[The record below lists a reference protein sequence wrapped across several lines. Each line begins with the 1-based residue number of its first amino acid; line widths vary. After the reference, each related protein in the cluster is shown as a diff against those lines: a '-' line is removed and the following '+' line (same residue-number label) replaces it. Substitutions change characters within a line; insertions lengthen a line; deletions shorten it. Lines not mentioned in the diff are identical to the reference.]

1 MRPPLPASGA
11 ATMSS
16 TSTMSLFPPATD
28 APHAANV
35 LAAARALAGHLARSR
50 PLDRRLVSEV
60 MTTLFGG
67 ADTEG
72 KWLWRDAYE
81 AIEAATVLQI
91 RRLASQVARLEDAPA
106 EIAALLAAVS
116 ALGLTHSRRSED
128 QVALDQ
134 FSTPLELAAIA
145 VLAAQVR
152 PGDRVLEPSAGTGLI
167 AAVAEACGGALWLNE
182 PADGRAALLDG
193 LFPAARRSR
202 LDGRHIHDLLDA
214 AGRFDV
220 AVCNPPFT
228 DLDRHLKAALGAL
241 ADGGRLAAVAPASAL
256 SDEGGLCR
264 LSDMGRIV
272 ARILFPPRAFA
283 RHGTSVETGLLVL
296 DRGEAGAE
304 VAPLVA
310 ADDLA
315 TAATLAAAVP
325 GRPGARP
332 RARLEAS
339 PASLLAP
346 GGRAGA
352 RASARLAFLADA
364 SAVDYETRAWT
375 GEGRD
380 VGLYQAHGLA
390 RIVLPE
396 ARPHPSPLVE
406 SGPMASVPLPA
417 PTYRPLLPRALR
429 DEGRI
434 SDAQTETV
442 IYAGEAH
449 SGLLPAWWTPGE
461 AAHRL
466 VLSREDAPGAV
477 QLRRGFF
484 LGDGTGCGKG
494 RQIAAVIADNMAQ
507 GRTRALWLSR
517 SDALLEDARRDWT
530 AIGGA
535 ASDLT
540 PLNSWKL
547 GDGVRLDRGVV
558 FTTYAT
564 LRQPARGA
572 KMSRLD
578 QIVAWLGEDF
588 DGVIA
593 FDEAHAMANAAGGGK
608 GARGARKASLQGMAG
623 LALQSR
629 LPNARILYVSATGA
643 TTAENLAYA
652 SRLGLWG
659 GPEAPFTTREDFLDA
674 MDKGGVAAME
684 LVARE
689 LKALGLYVARSL
701 SFEGVE
707 YAPLAHALT
716 EDDVAIWNA
725 WADAFQMIHAH
736 LAEALKATGLADA
749 DGKPKSPMAAS
760 AVHSAFEGAKLRFF
774 GHLLAGLKAPTLI
787 AAIRA
792 DLAEGRS
799 AVVQIVSTNEAVME
813 RRLASVPPEEWNN
826 LSIDLTPREYV
837 LDYLREAF
845 PVHLMEAI
853 EDANGGVTLVPVL
866 VDGRPA
872 VSQEALQ
879 RRAFLI
885 ARLAGL
891 PAVPGALDAL
901 LDAFGTDHVAEITGR
916 SRRVVRRAGRRVV
929 ERRGASAARV
939 ETDAFMSG
947 RKRVLV
953 FSEAGG
959 TGRSYHA
966 DQSAPNQQ
974 PRVHYLVEPGWRA
987 DNAIQGLGRTHRTHQ
1002 ASAPLFRPVVTDI
1015 HGEKRFTSTIARRL
1029 DSLGAL
1035 TRGERRT
1042 AGAGLFRAE
1051 DNLESPWARRALL
1064 VFYGALAFGELAA
1077 MGLETFEGKTGLKL
1091 RDADGGL
1098 KPSDDLPPIHTF
1110 LNRLLALRIAD
1121 QNALFADFDAILSGV
1136 LERAAASGELDRGL
1150 EDIEAEA
1157 LEVIDAETIRTD
1169 VATGA
1174 ETALVTFELK
1184 VARDL
1189 LPADAASAQAKTGP
1203 CRFVVNAR
1211 SGRAAVA
1218 ELGLTTTTDDD
1229 RLVPA
1234 VRLVRPDQRGVM
1246 PEKAFAE
1253 SAWAEADAATWRT
1266 IWDAEVAAADP
1277 WRTRRLTLATGLLLP
1292 IWGRLPA
1299 KGCAVRRVRA
1309 PDGRR
1314 WLGRVLDE
1322 VQASSLKAALGLT
1335 SLGDAWADGARTAA
1349 ALLDRNVQLALAG
1362 GLWLK
1367 RARVMDRWRLEV
1379 VGGRMDRDAL
1389 VALGCFVEIIAYT
1402 PRLFVPVDR
1411 PDVVEAV
1418 LRRHP
1423 VQSVLDGAAA

>member
-1 MRPPLPASGA
+1 
-11 ATMSS
+11 MSPNS
-16 TSTMSLFPPATD
+16 SLSLFPPSTE
-28 APHAANV
+28 APRAANV
-35 LAAARALAGHLARSR
+35 LAAAPALAGHLARSR
-50 PLDRRLVSEV
+50 ALDRRLVSEV

-67 ADTEG
+67 ADTQG
-72 KWLWRDAYE
+72 AWLWRDAYE

-91 RRLASQVARLEDAPA
+91 RRLAPQVARLEDAPA

-134 FSTPLELAAIA
+134 LSTPPELAAIA

-182 PADGRAALLDG
+182 RADGRAALLDG
-193 LFPAARRSR
+193 LFPGARRSR
-202 LDGRHIHDLLDA
+202 LDGRHLHDLLDD

-220 AVCNPPFT
+220 AVCNSPFT
-228 DLDRHLKAALGAL
+228 DLERHLTAALGAL

-256 SDEGGLCR
+256 SDDGLLRR
-264 LSDMGRIV
+264 LSERGQLL

-296 DRGEAGAE
+296 DRGDACAE
-304 VAPLVA
+304 IAPLVA
-310 ADDLA
+310 ANDLA
-315 TAATLAAAVP
+315 TAAALAVVVP
-325 GRPGARP
+325 GRVGARL
-332 RARLEAS
+332 RVRLEAS
-339 PASLLAP
+339 AASFLAP
-346 GGRAGA
+346 GSRAGT
-352 RASARLAFLADA
+352 RASARLAFLTGAA
-364 SAVDYETRAWT
+364 AVDYETRAWT
-375 GEGRD
+375 GQGRD
-380 VGLYQAHGLA
+380 VGLYQAHALA
-390 RIVLPE
+390 RIVLPA

-406 SGPMASVPLPA
+406 SGPMASAPPPA
-417 PTYRPLLPRALR
+417 PTYRPILPPPLR
-429 DEGRI
+429 DDGRI

-461 AAHRL
+461 AAHQL
-466 VLSREDAPGAV
+466 VLSNADAPGAV

-517 SDALLEDARRDWT
+517 NDALMEDARRDWA

-547 GDGVRLDRGVV
+547 GETVRLDRGIV

-608 GARGARKASLQGMAG
+608 GARGTKKASLQGMAG
-623 LALQSR
+623 LALQNR

-707 YAPLAHALT
+707 YAPLSHALT
-716 EDDVAIWNA
+716 EDDIAIWDA

-736 LAEALKATGLADA
+736 LAEALKATGVADA
-749 DGKPKSPMAAS
+749 DGKAKSPMAAS

-774 GHLLAGLKAPTLI
+774 GHLLAGLKAPTLA
-787 AAIRA
+787 AAIRT

-813 RRLASVPPEEWNN
+813 RRLASIPPEEWNN

-845 PVHLMEAI
+845 PVHLMEAV
-853 EDANGGVTLVPVL
+853 EDEDGGVTLVPVM

-885 ARLAGL
+885 ARMAGL

-916 SRRVVRRAGRRVV
+916 SRRVVLREGRRVV
-929 ERRGASAARV
+929 ERRGASAARA

-953 FSEAGG
+953 FSDAGG

-966 DQSAPNQQ
+966 DLSAANRQR
-974 PRVHYLVEPGWRA
+974 RVHYLVEPGWRA
-987 DNAIQGLGRTHRTHQ
+987 DAAIQGLGRSHRTHQ

-1064 VFYGALAFGELAA
+1064 VFYGALGFGELTA
-1077 MGLETFEGKTGLKL
+1077 MDLETFETRTGLKL

-1121 QNALFADFDAILSGV
+1121 QNALFADFDGILSGI
-1136 LERAAASGELDRGL
+1136 LERAAASGDLDRGL
-1150 EDIEAEA
+1150 EDIEAEE

-1169 VATGA
+1169 VSTGA
-1174 ETALVTFELK
+1174 ETALVTFDLK
-1184 VARDL
+1184 VAREL
-1189 LPADAASAQAKTGP
+1189 LCAEAALELAGAGA

-1218 ELGLTTTTDDD
+1218 EFGLTTTTDDD

-1234 VRLVRPDQRGVM
+1234 VRLVRPDQRAVM
-1246 PEKAFAE
+1246 PEKAFEE

-1266 IWDAEVAAADP
+1266 TWEAEVAAADP

-1322 VQASSLKAALGLT
+1322 VQAASLKTALGLT
-1335 SLGDAWADGARTAA
+1335 SVGDAWSDGARTATS
-1349 ALLDRNVQLALAG
+1349 LLDRNVQLALAG

-1379 VGGRMDRDAL
+1379 VGGRIDRDAL
-1389 VALGCFVEIIAYT
+1389 VAIGCFVEIIAYT

-1423 VQSVLDGAAA
+1423 VQSVFDGAAA